1 MPIRPFCVPMEMT
14 MTGSTPRPARLFR
27 ASETEQASIR
37 ALKNWLFAAPPE
49 NALDDQI
56 VRERLSAAIA
66 TLSEAQDH
74 QTPAPVRSK
83 SDRDGE

>member
-1 MPIRPFCVPMEMT
+1 
-14 MTGSTPRPARLFR
+14 MTGSTSRPSRLFR

-49 NALDDQI
+49 NALEDQI

-66 TLSEAQDH
+66 TLSEAQEH
-74 QTPAPVRSK
+74 TRQPPTASEIGPAAK
-83 SDRDGE
+83 

>member
-1 MPIRPFCVPMEMT
+1 MS
-14 MTGSTPRPARLFR
+14 GSTHRPLKLFR
-27 ASETEQASIR
+27 ASDSEQASIR

-56 VRERLSAAIA
+56 VRQRLASAIA

-74 QTPAPVRSK
+74 AGRQPATAIAQPSRASE
-83 SDRDGE
+83 G